1 MFSKKDE
8 VNEWV
13 KFINYF
19 DKETMFYFF
28 KWSHISK
35 NDLLKTNKSAIIS
48 NIKNISKFAGILL
61 ADILISNQIFN
72 NYQINLVGFSLGANV
87 IKYCIKELSIYNN
100 KYNYKDNYV
109 TLKNVILIGGATHI
123 KHEDKWI
130 KHIKNIIIDRFI
142 NCYSN
147 YDSLL
152 EKFYFKISENVKKL
166 KKDPIGFDCLELKDD
181 NGVNL
186 VSNFDFSEDKYR
198 QNRYDFEN
206 IAENIFPKYKDL

>member
-1 MFSKKDE
+1 M
-8 VNEWV
+8 
-13 KFINYF
+13 
-19 DKETMFYFF
+19 ET
-28 KWSHISK
+28 
-35 NDLLKTNKSAIIS
+35 DKSAIIS

-130 KHIKNIIIDRFI
+130 KHN
-142 NCYSN
+142 N
-147 YDSLL
+147 
-152 EKFYFKISENVKKL
+152 
-166 KKDPIGFDCLELKDD
+166 
-181 NGVNL
+181 
-186 VSNFDFSEDKYR
+186 
-198 QNRYDFEN
+198 
-206 IAENIFPKYKDL
+206 